1 MSVGLEKKT
10 GTDGSRTSRLER
22 IWGEAGLARVQA
34 SSVMVLGLGG
44 VGSSCAEA
52 LARGGVGRLILVD
65 HDIVQPS
72 NINRQAL
79 AFTSTVGRKK
89 TEVMRAMVADIN
101 PDAQVEIVDKFIYAA
116 DVDELFAPYATQ
128 LDYVVD
134 AIDTVSAKLACALY
148 AERAGIRLVS
158 SMGGANKTKPECLRM
173 ADLYDTQNCPLC
185 RVMRKE
191 GRKRGLRHLR
201 VLYSCEQPV
210 SSYIPALSDARE
222 RSNLGTVSYMPP
234 IMGQFLASEVLRA
247 LVEGGNDGEKPAACL
262 DARPAAHRVAHSD
275 ATRVRTEG
283 SDN

>member
-1 MSVGLEKKT
+1 MGLEEKT

-44 VGSSCAEA
+44 VGSSCVEA

-116 DVDELFAPYATQ
+116 DVDELFAPYVAE

-148 AERAGIRLVS
+148 AQHAGVRLVS

-173 ADLYDTQNCPLC
+173 ADLYETQNCPLC

-191 GRKRGLRHLR
+191 GRKRGLQHLR
-201 VLYSCEQPV
+201 VLYSCEQLV
-210 SSYIPALSDARE
+210 SSHIPAGSDARE

-247 LVEGGNDGEKPAACL
+247 LVAEGNSDEKSAA
-262 DARPAAHRVAHSD
+262 RFTAHLFAHSTLHT
-275 ATRVRTEG
+275 ATTGVCTKG